1 MYTIP
6 NDSFEEWDTYSASTM
21 LGTKNVVFPGTGE
34 RSFWDSGNEGA
45 ATANM
50 TLTNKST
57 DMVHSGTY
65 SARLASSKAFGM
77 LAAGNVFVGSY
88 VKTDGTNGVL
98 SLGRDM
104 GFSTHPSKVAVYV
117 NYRPGTVDIIKS
129 GNEDYLD
136 FTTGENDHGQIY
148 IAIVDEPIDIRTNP
162 NNQKLFDPNDSH
174 VIAYGQI
181 TWKDN
186 YGEDGQLQ
194 RIEIPF
200 TYYDRANTTRAT
212 YLVVTCCASKFGDF
226 FSGSSSSVLYLDD
239 FELVYE

>member
-1 MYTIP
+1 
-6 NDSFEEWDTYSASTM
+6 
-21 LGTKNVVFPGTGE
+21 
-34 RSFWDSGNEGA
+34 
-45 ATANM
+45 M
-50 TLTNKST
+50 TLTNKTT

-162 NNQKLFDPNDSH
+162 NNQKLFDPNDTH
-174 VIAYGQI
+174 VIAYGQV